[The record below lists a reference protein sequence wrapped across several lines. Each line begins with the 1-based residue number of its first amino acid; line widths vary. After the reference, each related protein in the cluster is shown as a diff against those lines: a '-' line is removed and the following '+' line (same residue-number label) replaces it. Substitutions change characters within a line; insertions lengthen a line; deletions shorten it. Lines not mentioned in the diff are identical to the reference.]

1 MFYDNT
7 KFRGDRLAIYI
18 LEDNIVQGVY
28 LKQIIENKIID
39 PREQIHL
46 HSHIEDIYEKV
57 YLNSEMNL
65 YFLDI
70 DLHKEIEGGFNG
82 SKRIREIDEYGIIVF
97 VSSHYELALKSYKYL
112 VNAYTFINKND
123 DLEIFTTEIGN
134 CISTYNNSRTLIN
147 TSNFISIETKSNI
160 LRLDPSLICYFESI
174 GMHKI
179 AIYGIS
185 FYKEFYGSLSE
196 ILPLHQRFKRVH
208 NSYIVNTDNITDID
222 RKNKL
227 ITTKSNNQIPISRKY
242 YKEIKQLLK

>member
-1 MFYDNT
+1 M
-7 KFRGDRLAIYI
+7 AIYI
-18 LEDNIVQGVY
+18 LEDNIVQGIY
-28 LKQIIENKIID
+28 LKQILEKKILD
-39 PREQIHL
+39 PHEQIHL
-46 HSHIEDIYEKV
+46 HSDIESIYEKV

-65 YFLDI
+65 YFIDI

-82 SKRIREIDEYGIIVF
+82 AKKIREIDKDGLIVF

-123 DLEIFTTEIGN
+123 DLETFTTEIAN
-134 CISTYNNSRTLIN
+134 CVSAYNNSKVLTN
-147 TSNFISIETKSNI
+147 TSDFISIETKSNI
-160 LRLDPSLICYFESI
+160 FRLDPSLICYFESI

-196 ILPLHQRFKRVH
+196 ILPLHQSFKRVH
-208 NSYIVNTDNITDID
+208 HSYIVNINNITDID

-227 ITTKSNNQIPISRKY
+227 IKTKSRNQIPISRKY
-242 YKEIKQLLK
+242 YKEITQLIL

>member
-1 MFYDNT
+1 M
-7 KFRGDRLAIYI
+7 AIYI
-18 LEDNIVQGVY
+18 LEDNIVQGIY
-28 LKQIIENKIID
+28 LKQILEKKILD
-39 PREQIHL
+39 PHEQIHL
-46 HSHIEDIYEKV
+46 HSDIENIYEKV

-65 YFLDI
+65 YFIDI

-82 SKRIREIDEYGIIVF
+82 AKKIREIDKDGLIIF

-123 DLEIFTTEIGN
+123 DLETFTTEIVN
-134 CISTYNNSRTLIN
+134 CISAYNNSKALAN
-147 TSNFISIETKSNI
+147 TSDFISIETKSNI
-160 LRLDPSLICYFESI
+160 FRLDPSLICYFESI

-196 ILPLHQRFKRVH
+196 ILPLHQSFKRVH
-208 NSYIVNTDNITDID
+208 HSYIVNTNNITDID

-227 ITTKSNNQIPISRKY
+227 IKTKSRNQIPISRKY
-242 YKEIKQLLK
+242 YKEITQLIM

>member
-1 MFYDNT
+1 M
-7 KFRGDRLAIYI
+7 AIYI

-28 LKQIIENKIID
+28 LKQIIEKKIMD
-39 PREQIHL
+39 PHEQIHL
-46 HSHIEDIYEKV
+46 HSHIEEIYEKV

-70 DLHKEIEGGFNG
+70 DLHKEIEAGFNG
-82 SKRIREIDEYGIIVF
+82 AKKIREIDEEGLIVF
-97 VSSHYELALKSYKYL
+97 VSSHYELALQSYKYL

-123 DLEIFTTEIGN
+123 DLETFTTEVVN
-134 CISTYNNSRTLIN
+134 CVSAYNNSKTLN
-147 TSNFISIETKSNI
+147 NPSNFISIETKSNI
-160 LRLDPSLICYFESI
+160 FRLDPARICYFESI

-196 ILPLHQRFKRVH
+196 ILPLHQSFKRVH
-208 NSYIVNTDNITDID
+208 HSYIVNTNNIIDID

-227 ITTKSNNQIPISRKY
+227 ITTKNNNQIPISRKY
-242 YKEIKQLLK
+242 YKEIKQLMK